1 MYKDKKILAVIPARG
16 GSKGLP
22 RKNIKLF
29 LDRPLIAW
37 TIEAAKASKYID
49 KTIVSTDDQ
58 NIAKVSRRYG
68 AEIPFLRPK
77 RLSRDSS
84 SSEDVAIHSIESF
97 RNKGINFD
105 IIVLL
110 QPTSPLRRSDHID
123 SALNILEHQDCD
135 AVISV
140 CEPAHHPL
148 KSFKPDEH
156 GFLIG
161 LVESEHCFSPRQQL
175 PKALIPNGAIF
186 LIKSKV
192 FNKYKSFLPPRTL
205 PFVMPGK
212 ESIDIDGIDDLDYV
226 SFLLSK
232 CVTSTKS

>member
-37 TIEAAKASKYID
+37 TIEATKASKYID

-84 SSEDVAIHSIESF
+84 SSEDVAIHSIEYF
-97 RNKGINFD
+97 RNKGIDFD
-105 IIVLL
+105 ILILL
-110 QPTSPLRRSDHID
+110 QPTSPLRKHVDID
-123 SALNILEHQDCD
+123 NAIKTLFRKKAK
-135 AVISV
+135 AVVSV
-140 CEPAHHPL
+140 NEAVHTPL
-148 KSFKPDEH
+148 WTNTLPLDGCMKSFLSSKV
-156 GFLIG
+156 INKN
-161 LVESEHCFSPRQQL
+161 RQSL
-175 PKALIPNGAIF
+175 PKYFQLNGAIF
-186 LIKSKV
+186 I
-192 FNKYKSFLPPRTL
+192 SFIDNFIRKRSFYVNRT
-205 PFVMPGK
+205 FAYIMPK
-212 ESIDIDGIDDLDYV
+212 ERSVDIDDIIDFKLAEI
-226 SFLLSK
+226 LLRDSLK
-232 CVTSTKS
+232 R